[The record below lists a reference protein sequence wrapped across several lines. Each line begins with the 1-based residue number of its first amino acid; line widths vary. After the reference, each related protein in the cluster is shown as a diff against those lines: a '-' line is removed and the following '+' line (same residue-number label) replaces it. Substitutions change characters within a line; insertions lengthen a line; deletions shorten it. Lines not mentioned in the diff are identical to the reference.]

1 MLNYVL
7 SAILATHN
15 PYHWDMTCSDWVQR
29 KYEIMLDGKLT
40 FRAKRFLIGYLRTK
54 VKGKCDQDLAWTEK

>member
-7 SAILATHN
+7 SAILAAHN
-15 PYHWDMTCSDWVQR
+15 PYHWNMTCSDWVQR
-29 KYEIMLDGKLT
+29 KYEIMLDDKLD

-54 VKGKCDQDLAWTEK
+54 VKGKCDQDLAWKEK